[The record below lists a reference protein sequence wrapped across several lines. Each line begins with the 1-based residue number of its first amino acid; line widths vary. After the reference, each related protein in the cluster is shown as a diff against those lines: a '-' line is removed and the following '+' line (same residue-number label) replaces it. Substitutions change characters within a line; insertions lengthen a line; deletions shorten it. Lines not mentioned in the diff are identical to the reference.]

1 MFDRILGKNMKAE
14 LLSFEKKVVGEVI
27 LDDFIFGLEGRVDII
42 KRVIDWQRA
51 KARSG
56 THSVKTVGEVSGT
69 TRKPFK
75 QKGTGN
81 ARQGNARGVQRRGGG
96 IAHGPQVRSHDIKLQ
111 KKVRKL
117 GLRHALSSK
126 KLQGSLYFIDSLIMH
141 KPQTSALNKY
151 LSNFGAGKFC
161 VIDGN
166 IVDHNLRLSAASLA
180 NTTVI
185 PEIGANVYD
194 IINSDY
200 VLISKDAL
208 MCLEGRLK

>member
-1 MFDRILGKNMKAE
+1 MKAE
-14 LLSFEKKVVGEVI
+14 LLSLEKKVVGEVA
-27 LDDFIFGLEGRVDII
+27 LDDSIFGLEARVDII

-69 TRKPFK
+69 TKKPFK

-96 IAHGPQVRSHDIKLQ
+96 VAHGPQVRSHEIKLQ

-117 GLRHALSSK
+117 GLKHALSIKNSE
-126 KLQGSLYFIDSLIMH
+126 GALYVIDSVCMERPKTSDLI
-141 KPQTSALNKY
+141 KS
-151 LSNFGAGKFC
+151 LSNFGSGKFF

-166 IVDHNLRLSAASLA
+166 VVDANLKLSAASAVNA
-180 NTTVI
+180 NVV
-185 PEIGANVYD
+185 PVVGANVYD
-194 IINSDY
+194 IISSDH
-200 VLISKDAL
+200 VLISKNAL
-208 MCLEGRLK
+208 MLLEERLK

>member
-1 MFDRILGKNMKAE
+1 MKAE
-14 LLSFEKKVVGEVI
+14 LLSLEKKVVGEVA
-27 LDDFIFGLEGRVDII
+27 LDDSIFGLEARVDII

-69 TRKPFK
+69 TKKPFK

-117 GLRHALSSK
+117 GLKHALSIKNSE
-126 KLQGSLYFIDSLIMH
+126 GALYVIDSVSMKQPKTSDLI
-141 KPQTSALNKY
+141 KS
-151 LSNFGAGKFC
+151 LSNFGTGKFF

-166 IVDHNLRLSAASLA
+166 VVDANLKLSAASAINA
-180 NTTVI
+180 NVV
-185 PEIGANVYD
+185 PVVGANVYD
-194 IINSDY
+194 IISSDH
-200 VLISKDAL
+200 VLISKNAL
-208 MCLEGRLK
+208 MLLEERLK

>member
-1 MFDRILGKNMKAE
+1 MKAE
-14 LLSFEKKVVGEVI
+14 LLSLEKKVVGEVA
-27 LDDFIFGLEGRVDII
+27 LDDSIFGLEARVDII

-69 TRKPFK
+69 TKKPFK

-117 GLRHALSSK
+117 GLKHALSIKNSE
-126 KLQGSLYFIDSLIMH
+126 GALYVIDSVSMKQPKTSDLI
-141 KPQTSALNKY
+141 KS
-151 LSNFGAGKFC
+151 LSNFGTGKFF

-166 IVDHNLRLSAASLA
+166 VVDANLKLSAASAVNA
-180 NTTVI
+180 NVV
-185 PEIGANVYD
+185 PVVGANVYD
-194 IINSDY
+194 IISSDH
-200 VLISKDAL
+200 VLISKNAL
-208 MCLEGRLK
+208 MLLEERLK

>member
-1 MFDRILGKNMKAE
+1 MKAE
-14 LLSFEKKVVGEVI
+14 LVSLEKKSVGEI
-27 LDDFIFGLEGRVDII
+27 TLSDSIFGLEARVDII

-51 KARSG
+51 RARSG

-117 GLRHALSSK
+117 GLRHALSIK
-126 KLQGSLYFIDSLIMH
+126 KSEGTLHVVDSVSM
-141 KPQTSALNKY
+141 KRPKTSDLMKS
-151 LSNFGAGKFC
+151 LSNFGSGKFFL
-161 VIDGN
+161 IDGEM
-166 IVDHNLRLSAASLA
+166 VDNNLKLSAISAI
-180 NTTVI
+180 NTNVV
-185 PEIGANVYD
+185 PAIGANVYD
-194 IINSDY
+194 IISSDH
-200 VLISKDAL
+200 VLISKNAL
-208 MCLEGRLK
+208 TLLEERLK

>member
-1 MFDRILGKNMKAE
+1 MKAE
-14 LLSFEKKVVGEVI
+14 LVSLEKKVVGEI
-27 LDDFIFGLEGRVDII
+27 ALSDSIFGLEARVDII

-51 KARSG
+51 RARSG

-117 GLRHALSSK
+117 GLRHALSIK
-126 KLQGSLYFIDSLIMH
+126 KAEGALHVVDSVSM
-141 KPQTSALNKY
+141 KQPKTSDLVKS
-151 LSNFGAGKFC
+151 LSNFGSGKFF
-161 VIDGN
+161 VIDGDV
-166 IVDHNLRLSAASLA
+166 VDNNLKLSALSAINA
-180 NTTVI
+180 NVV
-185 PEIGANVYD
+185 PAIGANVYD
-194 IINSDY
+194 IVSSDH
-200 VLISKDAL
+200 VLISKNAL
-208 MCLEGRLK
+208 TLLEERLK